1 MPAFSICVPITP
13 SLAHDHGQAR
23 RVAQRWL
30 STGGDLLLFGEWGLP
45 EGPGGQLVP
54 ELRTTADDRPRL
66 DDLLRL
72 ASARRPLNAT
82 LLIHPGAE
90 PDAGW
95 FEVVAELAA
104 RDSPALAWGRAWRRT
119 GPEALERLDPSLR
132 PAWVLIPHGA
142 WAPPPH
148 LAPDLAADPALVL
161 PWLLD
166 LARQQGWEA
175 LDGTDVAPL
184 RCTDAAGD
192 PADGSQAMETGARQ
206 NDEPA
211 IQRLGSGHAGSVRLS
226 LLLEGSQ
233 AERDR
238 WRASLLPGGSLPWE
252 IVASIS
258 EATADLLWLMDAAH
272 WPDPPPLALL
282 PLVIRSCRHPWV
294 DGVLIDGAP
303 PVLRRS
309 LVDHL
314 GRSAF
319 EPGQAQA
326 HGAQLLKLPLP
337 AWTRED
343 GASPSSTAVFQPDPL
358 WQATE
363 QQLARA
369 ETLLLAQQRRIRQ
382 LEAQLAAQQGARPL
396 QPLPAPGDP
405 AAG

>member
-1 MPAFSICVPITP
+1 MPAFSVCVPITP
-13 SLAHDHGQAR
+13 SLAHDHGQALQ
-23 RVAQRWL
+23 VAQRWL
-30 STGGDLLLFGEWGLP
+30 STSGDLLLFGEWGVP

-54 ELRTTADDRPRL
+54 ELRTTAADRPRL

-72 ASARRPLNAT
+72 ASARRPSNAL

-90 PDAGW
+90 PDPGW
-95 FEVVAELAA
+95 FEVVAELAD
-104 RDSPALAWGRAWRRT
+104 RDTPALAWGRAWRRA
-119 GPEALERLDPSLR
+119 GPDAVERLDPSSR

-166 LARQQGWEA
+166 LARQQGWDA
-175 LDGTDVAPL
+175 LDCSDVAPL
-184 RCTDAAGD
+184 RCTG
-192 PADGSQAMETGARQ
+192 GATEAL
-206 NDEPA
+206 DESLGRWFGANQPEGA
-211 IQRLGSGHAGSVRLS
+211 LIQRLGSGPAGTVRLS

-238 WRASLLPGGSLPWE
+238 WRAMLLPGGSLPWE
-252 IVASIS
+252 IAASS
-258 EATADLLWLMDAAH
+258 REASADLLWLMDTSR

-282 PLVIRSCRHPWV
+282 PLVIRAFRHPWV
-294 DGVLIDGAP
+294 DGVLIDGAT

-319 EPGQAQA
+319 EPGLAQA

-337 AWTRED
+337 ASTRED
-343 GASPSSTAVFQPDPL
+343 GDVPFSSAVTQPDPL

-369 ETLLLAQQRRIRQ
+369 EALLLAQQRRIRE
-382 LEAQLAAQQGARPL
+382 LEAQLGARP
-396 QPLPAPGDP
+396 QEPLPPPGDP

>member
-1 MPAFSICVPITP
+1 VPITP
-13 SLAHDHGQAR
+13 SLAHDHGQALQ
-23 RVAQRWL
+23 VAQRWL
-30 STGGDLLLFGEWGLP
+30 STSGDLLLFGEWGVP
-45 EGPGGQLVP
+45 DGPGNQLVP
-54 ELRTTADDRPRL
+54 ELRTTPDDRPRL

-72 ASARRPLNAT
+72 ASARRPSNAL
-82 LLIHPGAE
+82 LLIHPAAE
-90 PDAGW
+90 PDSGW

-104 RDSPALAWGRAWRRT
+104 RDAPALAWGRAWRRA
-119 GPEALERLDPSLR
+119 GPDALERLDPSLR

-142 WAPPPH
+142 WTPPAH
-148 LAPDLAADPALVL
+148 LAPELAADPALAL

-184 RCTDAAGD
+184 RCTGGAREV
-192 PADGSQAMETGARQ
+192 ADGGPATWTSERQ
-206 NDEPA
+206 SEAPE
-211 IQRLGSGHAGSVRLS
+211 IQRLGSGPPGTLRLS

-238 WRASLLPGGSLPWE
+238 WRPSLLPGGSLPWE
-252 IVASIS
+252 LVASIS
-258 EATADLLWLMDAAH
+258 EASADLLWLMDTAH
-272 WPDPPPLALL
+272 CPHPPPLALL

-319 EPGQAQA
+319 DPGQAQA

-343 GASPSSTAVFQPDPL
+343 EASPSSTAVSQPDPL